1 MRRAGLRYTNSRL
14 SNLVEKR
21 VLELRG
27 VKSQLEISVQAGFAQ
42 PSMLAMI
49 KRGSSKL
56 PLDRVP
62 GLAAALEVDPRL
74 LFLLALEQSY
84 GDTVAQ
90 AIMEIFSTVVTRN
103 EVPWLMAIRELSD
116 GSDPRLT
123 GRALA
128 ALRGIFGK

>member
-1 MRRAGLRYTNSRL
+1 MKRAGLRYANSRL

-21 VLELRG
+21 ILELRG
-27 VKSQLEISVQAGFAQ
+27 AKSQLEISAQAGFAQ

-49 KRGSSKL
+49 KRGASKL
-56 PLDRVP
+56 PIDRVS
-62 GLAAALEVDPRL
+62 GLAAALDVDPRL
-74 LFLLALEQSY
+74 LFLRALEQSH

-90 AIMEIFSTVVTRN
+90 AIMEIFGTVVTRN

-116 GSDPRLT
+116 GRDPRLT
-123 GRALA
+123 ARALA

>member
-1 MRRAGLRYTNSRL
+1 MKRVGLRYANSRL

-49 KRGSSKL
+49 KRGASKL

-62 GLAAALEVDPRL
+62 GLAAALDVDPRL
-74 LFLLALEQSY
+74 LFLLALEQSF

-90 AIMEIFSTVVTRN
+90 AIMEIFGTVVTRN
-103 EVPWLMAIRELSD
+103 EVPWLLEIRDASG

-123 GRALA
+123 ARARA
-128 ALRGIFGK
+128 AIRGIFGK